1 MSAPR
6 SSPRVLIVD
15 DEADLRELL
24 EITLLKM
31 GLDVDS
37 AENLAQA
44 RAYLAQAQGPAD
56 AGGSGGNGGNGG
68 NGGAAGPGPYAL
80 VLTDMRLPDGL
91 GLELVR
97 EVSATFRNTPI
108 AVVTAYGSADNA
120 VVALK
125 AGAFDYI
132 SKPVA
137 LDQLRV
143 MVQSA
148 LRLNAPPAE
157 TPGAAPREASRLK
170 GESAVMQALRAQ
182 IARLARSMAPIAIN
196 GESGSGKEL
205 AAREIHAQSSRAG
218 KPFIAVNCGAIPE
231 ALMEAEFF
239 GYRKGAFTGAAD
251 ERDGFFQAANGGT
264 LMLDEVADLPLAM
277 QVKLLRAIQERR
289 VRKIGATAEE
299 AVDVRIIS
307 ATHKNLE
314 QLVEQGAF
322 RQDLFYRLNVIELSL
337 PPLRERADDLGVLT
351 DAILARLGTFDQKVV
366 LGPGVL
372 DALRGYAFPGNV
384 RELENILERALA
396 FANDGVIEVRD
407 LALKGNRAADMPPG
421 YVPPPAELRADAA
434 AAPAGAAQAA
444 PVRAPSAVPQGF
456 MPLPGAP
463 ERTAPPAGAYPAG
476 AHPTGTHP
484 AGIHPA
490 GANPAGAPAAPAASV
505 AHAAHVTPAS
515 DGAGAAA
522 RPAPPLPPLDA
533 LPSNL
538 PDYLAQVERDII
550 MRALAQTQYNR
561 TQAASLLGI
570 SFRQLR
576 YQMQKLNIQE
586 PEA

>member
-1 MSAPR
+1 MT
-6 SSPRVLIVD
+6 SPRVLVVD

-37 AENLAQA
+37 TETLQHARQLFAEKDYQ
-44 RAYLAQAQGPAD
+44 
-56 AGGSGGNGGNGG
+56 
-68 NGGAAGPGPYAL
+68 L

-97 EVSATFRNTPI
+97 EVTASGKNTPI
-108 AVVTAYGSADNA
+108 AVVTAFGSAENA

-125 AGAFDYI
+125 AGAFDYV
-132 SKPVA
+132 SKPVQ

-143 MVQSA
+143 LVQSA
-148 LRLNAPPAE
+148 LKVTGQEPA
-157 TPGAAPREASRLK
+157 AAPARGPQKSRLR
-170 GESAVMQALRAQ
+170 GNSAAIQSLRDQ
-182 IARLARSMAPIAIN
+182 ISRLARSMAPIAIN

-205 AAREIHAQSSRAG
+205 AAREIHAQSSRAD

-239 GYRKGAFTGAAD
+239 GYRKGAFTGAVD

-299 AVDVRIIS
+299 PVDVRIIS

-314 QLVEQGAF
+314 KLVEDGQF
-322 RQDLFYRLNVIELSL
+322 RQDLFYRLNVIELRL
-337 PPLRERADDLGVLT
+337 APLRERLDDLEELVE
-351 DAILARLGTFDQKVV
+351 AILARLGNFEHKAV
-366 LGPGVL
+366 LAPGVL
-372 DALRGYAFPGNV
+372 DVLKGYPFPGNV

-396 FANDGVIEVRD
+396 FSNDGVISAED
-407 LALKGNRAADMPPG
+407 LALKGALL
-421 YVPPPAELRADAA
+421 PPPVPAAPVAPAAEAPVSGA
-434 AAPAGAAQAA
+434 AAPAGEAA
-444 PVRAPSAVPQGF
+444 
-456 MPLPGAP
+456 M
-463 ERTAPPAGAYPAG
+463 
-476 AHPTGTHP
+476 
-484 AGIHPA
+484 
-490 GANPAGAPAAPAASV
+490 
-505 AHAAHVTPAS
+505 
-515 DGAGAAA
+515 
-522 RPAPPLPPLDA
+522 PPLPVFDV

-538 PDYLAQVERDII
+538 PAYLEAVERDII
-550 MRALAQTQYNR
+550 TRALGQTHYNR
-561 TQAASLLGI
+561 TQAAQLLGI

-576 YQMQKLNIQE
+576 YQMQKLNIQD
-586 PEA
+586 PS